1 MSTVDGILQDI
12 LYENERGTFMV
23 AAFAVDGDDDK
34 VVRAVGSLAGVGP
47 GEELRLHGEWVD
59 HETYG
64 LQFSLT
70 RFELASSDPKA
81 DIGAVLIA
89 AALPDEGSK
98 QGPAIAERLLD
109 AFGSD
114 TLGVLTHDP
123 ARLQEIEGVGKKRA
137 AAIKQAWDKHCDR
150 MWGPQTD
157 LRGLVLYLQMHA
169 GDSSLAQRLYAAHAE
184 QALQILRTNPY
195 SVAGQAVPYAAVD
208 PLAARL
214 GAPRDSQGRIAA
226 GIEHTLIRA
235 ERQGHVYCVADD
247 IISPAAEL
255 LGLAEGVIAAGLRR
269 AAEENALAVESGRVY
284 RVRLHDAD
292 VYTAYRLRA
301 LAAVKPHDADINV
314 DKPLAR
320 AEKDL
325 GVTLSEKQREAVVT
339 ALTRRVMVLTGG
351 PGTGK
356 TTAVRAVVAAFHAQD
371 LDVALCAPTG
381 RAARRLSE
389 VSGQEA
395 KTIHRLLGFSPDEG
409 EFQRDEDSPLK
420 VDAVIVD
427 EFSMV
432 DTALFHDLLSAVPGG
447 AHVVLV
453 GDSDQLPSVG
463 PGNVLH
469 DIIASGVAPVVA
481 LDEIFRQ
488 AQGSLIVRNAHA
500 INHGE
505 APTLTGEDDRD
516 CFLLARDDPHA
527 AAQAVVD
534 LCATRL
540 PKHYHLDPV
549 WDIQVL
555 APMHKREL
563 GTEALNAGLQAALN
577 PDGKP
582 VNAQSALR
590 VGDKVMQI
598 VNNYDKDVFNGD
610 IGCIESVE
618 ARKGSTWVRYP
629 DGLVAYER
637 GELAQVTLAYAT
649 TVHKSQGSEYRAVVL
664 ALHTQHSVMLQ
675 RQLLYTAVTRARE
688 LLVLVGA
695 PQALERAVANHRTS
709 DRRTTLAARLAGDL
723 DVADTAAGGEVSGEA
738 SG

>member
-1 MSTVDGILQDI
+1 MSIVDGVLQDI
-12 LYENERGTFMV
+12 IYENDRGTFMV

-34 VVRAVGSLAGVGP
+34 VVRAVGSFAGVGP

-64 LQFSLT
+64 LQFSLS

-81 DIGAVLIA
+81 DIGAVIAA
-89 AALPDEGSK
+89 AALPDG
-98 QGPAIAERLLD
+98 GARNGTPIAERILD
-109 AFGSD
+109 AFGAD
-114 TLGVLTHDP
+114 ALGVLNHDSD
-123 ARLQEIEGVGKKRA
+123 RLRELSGVGEKRA
-137 AAIKQAWDKHCDR
+137 AAIKNAWDKHCDR

-157 LRGLVLYLQMHA
+157 LKGLVLYLQMHA
-169 GDSSLAQRLYAAHAE
+169 GDSSLAQRLYAVHAE
-184 QALQILRTNPY
+184 QALQTLRTNPY
-195 SVAGQAVPYAAVD
+195 GVAGAAVPYASVD

-214 GAPRDSQGRIAA
+214 GVPRDSQHRIAA
-226 GIEHTLIRA
+226 GIEHALLRA
-235 ERQGHVYCVADD
+235 ERQGHVYCLADD
-247 IISPAAEL
+247 AVAPAAEL
-255 LGLAEGVIAAGLRR
+255 LGLDAKVVAAGLER
-269 AAEENALAVESGRVY
+269 ADEQGTLAVEAGRVY

-292 VYTAYRLRA
+292 VYAASRLRA
-301 LAAVKPHDADINV
+301 LAAAAPGDDDVNV
-314 DKPLAR
+314 EKPLAR

-325 GVTLSEKQREAVVT
+325 GVTLSDRQRDAVVT

-389 VSGQEA
+389 VSGEDA
-395 KTIHRLLGFSPDEG
+395 KTIHRLLGYSPDEG
-409 EFQRDEDSPLK
+409 EFQRGEDSPLN

-432 DTALFHDLLSAVPGG
+432 DTALFADLLSAVPRG

-469 DIIASGVAPVVA
+469 DIIASDVAPVVA

-505 APTLTGEDDRD
+505 PPTLTGDDDRD
-516 CFLLARDDPHA
+516 CFMMARDDPIA

-540 PKHYHLDPV
+540 PKHYDLDPT

-563 GTEALNAGLQAALN
+563 GTETLNARLQAALN
-577 PDGKP
+577 PDGNA
-582 VNAQSALR
+582 VNPQSDLR

-610 IGCIESVE
+610 IGRIESVE
-618 ARKGSTWVRYP
+618 PRKASTWVRYP

-637 GELAQVTLAYAT
+637 GELAQIALAYAT

-709 DRRTTLAARLAGDL
+709 DRRTTLAARLTGSL
-723 DVADTAAGGEVSGEA
+723 DRGEAHVTDEA
-738 SG
+738 SGEDDG